1 MAARYT
7 PPMADD
13 PSDRSDVV
21 LLTGPTEDG
30 EGIRV
35 VRARNERIETGEVR
49 PLKEGKPLGAG
60 EIVKLAPR
68 PGMPRIC
75 DVVEVVA
82 KLEPADKRGG
92 GPPKVATH
100 AYRESWDRIF
110 GGAADPRT
118 LN

>member
-1 MAARYT
+1 
-7 PPMADD
+7 MADD
-13 PSDRSDVV
+13 PSEDRSDVV
-21 LLTGPTEDG
+21 LLAGPTEDG

-35 VRARNERIETGEVR
+35 VRARDERLETGEVR
-49 PLKEGKPLGAG
+49 PLKEGRPLGAG

-82 KLEPADKRGG
+82 KIEPGERGS
-92 GPPKVATH
+92 GPPKVATK
-100 AYRESWDRIF
+100 AYRESWERIF
-110 GGAADPRT
+110 GAPADPST